1 MFKLKHGIIARFN
14 SCTVASNGPAL
25 SITLE
30 FPDGVTGTST
40 RQKTLYASTEEDRA
54 EWLESIDKCCAH
66 SSINNRYLI
75 DRANPLGK
83 GPPPRPR
90 PAIASALLPRRP
102 SPPTPAMAP
111 RLGGA
116 AGVSGVVYKGVH
128 RRDGSVWAIKEVLKI
143 NVKTS
148 MSQKALQ
155 VNPPSHPPPTHT
167 YHPPHPTSAPP
178 SPPSSAA
185 QPSSPAQPKPFS
197 PG

>member
-83 GPPPRPR
+83 GPPPR
-90 PAIASALLPRRP
+90 AL
-102 SPPTPAMAP
+102 
-111 RLGGA
+111 
-116 AGVSGVVYKGVH
+116 
-128 RRDGSVWAIKEVLKI
+128 
-143 NVKTS
+143 
-148 MSQKALQ
+148 
-155 VNPPSHPPPTHT
+155 
-167 YHPPHPTSAPP
+167 APP
-178 SPPSSAA
+178 SRRLYLPAGPRRLLRPWLRGLAARQACRASCTRGSSAA
-185 QPSSPAQPKPFS
+185 TAPSGPSRRSSRSTSRPP
-197 PG
+197 